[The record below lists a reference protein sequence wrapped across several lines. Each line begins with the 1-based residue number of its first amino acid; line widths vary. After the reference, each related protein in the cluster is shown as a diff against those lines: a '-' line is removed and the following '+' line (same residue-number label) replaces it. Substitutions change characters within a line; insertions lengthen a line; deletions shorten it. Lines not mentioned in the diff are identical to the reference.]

1 LLFRGMVNGLLVAGL
16 TSHGGG
22 GGGAVVLFAVQGCD
36 PGALVDERSQMEQAT
51 SCAFHEI
58 SNSC

>member
-1 LLFRGMVNGLLVAGL
+1 MLFRGMVNGLLVAGL

-22 GGGAVVLFAVQGCD
+22 GAVVLFSVQGCD

-51 SCAFHEI
+51 SCAFNEI
-58 SNSC
+58 SNGC